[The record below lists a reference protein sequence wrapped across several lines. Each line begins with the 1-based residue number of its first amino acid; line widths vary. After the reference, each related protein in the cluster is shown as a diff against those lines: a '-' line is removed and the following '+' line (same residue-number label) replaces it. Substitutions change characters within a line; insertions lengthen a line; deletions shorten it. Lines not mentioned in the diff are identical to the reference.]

1 MMKSGMKKKNQF
13 FTLMLAAKAKNA
25 YRTASAGRRAERAA
39 NSAQGGVFDCIR
51 VKCKKK
57 CRNSLMLAAG
67 DEKTPSTN

>member
-1 MMKSGMKKKNQF
+1 MKASPISGERGEGQDRLH
-13 FTLMLAAKAKNA
+13 T
-25 YRTASAGRRAERAA
+25 SVRRAERAA

-67 DEKTPSTN
+67 DEKAPSTN